1 MSDSVLNKNDVR
13 SADFPGDD
21 ANLPGYNENPTPGLV
36 VNMDANGP
44 ELLSGAIHRL
54 NNAADLMW
62 LVLDRANGTGDDHLE
77 GGIVAMGRLCNEA
90 LQLCEVLMG
99 RLEPIKRPVQ
109 TGKAGKVPK

>member
-1 MSDSVLNKNDVR
+1 MSDSFVKKNDVR

-44 ELLSGAIHRL
+44 EL
-54 NNAADLMW
+54 
-62 LVLDRANGTGDDHLE
+62 ANGTGDDHLE